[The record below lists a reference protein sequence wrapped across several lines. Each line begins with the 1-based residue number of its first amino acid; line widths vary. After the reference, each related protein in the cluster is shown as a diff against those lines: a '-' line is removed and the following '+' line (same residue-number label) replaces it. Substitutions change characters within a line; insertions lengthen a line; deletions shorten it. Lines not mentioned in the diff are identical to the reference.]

1 MLDFA
6 SDVLQLR
13 NVLLETLASNTA
25 ALTAY
30 EHAGFRRIG
39 GGRGAVISQGGDGH
53 FMDAVR
59 EDFEASVMR

>member
-13 NVLLETLASNTA
+13 NVLFETLASNTA
-25 ALTAY
+25 ALKAY